1 MKEILIKKESCGT
14 TLSGEEILAYTMTN
28 SNGMSVTVLNI
39 GCAIMNVFVPD
50 RQGILRDVTLG
61 HPTPAAYETG
71 RGFFGAFVGRYANRI
86 KGAEFELDGR
96 RYALPKN
103 NGENHLHGCLYTRR
117 FDSEMMQDGVA
128 FHTISPDGEEGFP
141 GNLSVHVVYRLTN
154 ENELLMELS
163 AETDQATVV
172 NFTNH
177 AYFNLNGHDVGTIDD
192 QVLEIRANEY
202 LPCGSDLCPTGEKKT
217 LDGTVL
223 DFRTPCEIG
232 VRVGDESLSLSRGY
246 DHCYVLEEGVPWA
259 AKAYSKQSGIT
270 LEISTTQIGLQFYSG
285 NGIGGIAGK
294 NGVIYQKRS
303 GFALEAQAFP
313 CSPNYSEFPSTVL
326 RPGEVYQ
333 QSVCYQ
339 FGVMQ

>member
-28 SNGMSVTVLNI
+28 ANGMSVTVLNI

-50 RQGILRDVTLG
+50 KQGSIRDVTLG
-61 HPTPAAYETG
+61 HPAPAAYETG

-86 KGAEFELDGR
+86 KGAEFELDGT
-96 RYALPKN
+96 RYVLPKN

-117 FDSEMMQDGVA
+117 FESETLPDGVR
-128 FHTISPDGEEGFP
+128 FYTVSPDGEEGFP
-141 GNLSVHVVYRLTN
+141 GNLSVHVTYRLTN
-154 ENELLMELS
+154 ENELLMEFS
-163 AETDQATVV
+163 AETDAPTVV

-177 AYFNLNGHDVGTIDD
+177 AYFNLNGHGEGVIDD
-192 QVLEIRANEY
+192 QVLEIHADEY
-202 LPCGSDLCPTGEKKT
+202 LPCGPDLCPTGEKQA

-232 VRVGDESLSLSRGY
+232 ARVEDESLSLSRGY
-246 DHCYVLEEGVPWA
+246 DHCYVLTEGAPWA
-259 AKAYSKQSGIT
+259 ARAYSKQSGIT

-294 NGVIYQKRS
+294 DGVTYQRRS

-313 CSPNYSEFPSTVL
+313 CSPNYPEFPSTVL
-326 RPGEVYQ
+326 RPGEIYR
-333 QSVCYQ
+333 QSIHYK
-339 FGVMQ
+339 FGII